1 MEIYDTAANLL
12 FENSDYFMAFFPA
25 YYQEK
30 IQSGE
35 NSPSLWKRFL
45 KRKYKSPERLRL
57 FLQPVLQEQNLPA
70 NISAAIKKCLT
81 MVRFDQDVLAQIQA
95 NPEEG
100 LKMHFHKVFSVT
112 IFTTYH
118 SKDQV
123 YADGIKL
130 AMSPILALQNDIR
143 YFDERDIL
151 AGAEIS
157 KIRDAMLQSAD
168 IIICI
173 CSLDFIGQD
182 PDIISRLK
190 EHHDNVI
197 PVFARPINWDGRIK
211 HLPSQKHNSIMEYH
225 PMEDEAYN
233 EIAVEMKR
241 LVDFLRTPPPVS

>member
-30 IQSGE
+30 IKSGE

-57 FLQPVLQEQNLPA
+57 FLQPILQEQSLPH
-70 NISAAIKKCLT
+70 IITGEVKKCLS
-81 MVRFDQDVLAQIQA
+81 MVRFDQDVLAQIQSY
-95 NPEEG
+95 PDEG
-100 LKMHFHKVFSVT
+100 LRMHFHRVFSVT

-118 SKDQV
+118 IKDQV
-123 YADGIKL
+123 YADGIKKTM
-130 AMSPILALQNDIR
+130 APILAMQNDIR

-157 KIRDAMLQSAD
+157 KIREAMLQSAD

-173 CSLDFIGQD
+173 CSLDFMESD
-182 PDIISRLK
+182 PEIIDHLK

-197 PVFARPINWDGRIK
+197 PVFARPIYWDGRIK
-211 HLPSQKHNSIMEYH
+211 HLPGEKHSSIAEYH
-225 PMEDEAYN
+225 PMEDEAYR
-233 EIAVEMKR
+233 EIATEMKK